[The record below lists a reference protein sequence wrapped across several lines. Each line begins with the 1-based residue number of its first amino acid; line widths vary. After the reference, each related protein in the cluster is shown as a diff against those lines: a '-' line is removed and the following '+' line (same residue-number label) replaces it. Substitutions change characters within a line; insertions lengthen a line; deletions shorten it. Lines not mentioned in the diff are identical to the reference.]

1 MYFWLMF
8 IILLGIIEAVTVNLV
23 SIWFIVSGFLALV
36 LSFFVESFA
45 IQFGVFV
52 IVGVLLMMTTRSSL
66 EKKLVRKE
74 KTNLDRIIGMK
85 GVVTEDISELVVGE
99 VMVDGKKWSA
109 ISSVDLKK
117 DEVVR
122 ILKINGVK
130 LEVERWEE

>member
-1 MYFWLMF
+1 MYFWLLF
-8 IILLGIIEAVTVNLV
+8 IIVLGFIEASTINLV
-23 SIWFIVSGFLALV
+23 SIWFIISGLLALV
-36 LSFFVESFA
+36 LSFFVDSFA

-52 IVGVLLMMTTRSSL
+52 VVGILLMITTRTTL

-85 GVVTEDISELVVGE
+85 GVVTEDISEMVVGE
-99 VMVDGKKWSA
+99 VLVDGKKWSA
-109 ISSVDLKK
+109 TSNDNLKK